1 MTFASF
7 ELDRGRCS
15 RGKQTPRPGDCA
27 AHAAAR
33 VPRVRMSRKTLKRIA
48 TNTVPSK
55 KYVLGDVLGE
65 GLLPRLPRRRAS
77 CLRRRGMTQEP
88 TRTQRSPL
96 PARLLCQLRAAAAGS
111 PFGALTALIPV
122 LCRGFWAGAGGHAGG
137 RRRQVWAAGCC
148 EDH

>member
-65 GLLPRLPRRRAS
+65 GPLPRLPRRRAS
-77 CLRRRGMTQEP
+77 CLRRRGMAQEP

-96 PARLLCQLRAAAAGS
+96 PARLLAAACSSGRVSVWRTHRPLPAVLQGLL
-111 PFGALTALIPV
+111 GRCGRACGWTTATSL
-122 LCRGFWAGAGGHAGG
+122 
-137 RRRQVWAAGCC
+137 GCGLL
-148 EDH
+148 